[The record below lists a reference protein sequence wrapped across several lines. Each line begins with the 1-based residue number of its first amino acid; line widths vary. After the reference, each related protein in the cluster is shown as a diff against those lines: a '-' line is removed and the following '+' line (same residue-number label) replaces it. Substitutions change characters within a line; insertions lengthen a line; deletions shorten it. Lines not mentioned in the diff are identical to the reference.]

1 MLIKRDV
8 FPDLVTAKYKTLG
21 DEKLCLNN
29 LHKNLTQLVMGKINR
44 TIRPYLFTQ
53 CVCNRKGKSR

>member
-8 FPDLVTAKYKTLG
+8 FPDLITAKYKTLG

-29 LHKNLTQLVMGKINR
+29 LHKKFHMVVGKINR
-44 TIRPYLFTQ
+44 TLSPYLFRQ